1 MVKRVGL
8 QLVLAGAFLVALFA
22 AARDANSGKTLNRSI
37 YVPLKLDLCEHIEEA
52 ALYQDEMLVR
62 RLPASQTIQFT
73 FYPDLKR
80 LLPEQN
86 VFRVKGK
93 ELGGHDFDVRLTVTP
108 ADVFIADRHIDLHP
122 EEQLK
127 DLGHRMDIHY
137 DPVTLKLNCRDFCPR
152 ETGTDRTAELSR

>member
-1 MVKRVGL
+1 MVKRLGL
-8 QLVLAGAFLVALFA
+8 QPVLVSAFLVALFA
-22 AARDANSGKTLNRSI
+22 AAREANSGKALNRSI

-52 ALYQDEMLVR
+52 SLYQDEMLVR

-93 ELGGHDFDVRLTVTP
+93 EMSGRDFDVMLTVTP

-127 DLGHRMDIHY
+127 DLDHRMDIHY

-152 ETGTDRTAELSR
+152 ETETQQTAELSR